1 MIVKFAV
8 KDFLEDRTLQNL
20 SPYTL
25 KTYKRVLRDF
35 EQYCGSR
42 DVLKVEDISRLTVK
56 GFLSYCHNEL
66 NNSPNTVNLKLRVL
80 KAFVNYLI
88 DEELYDVEKKPF
100 KKISFAKVDS
110 RIEVFNADHLLQM
123 LRYFEKEA
131 RNKPYHAYRNRTIV
145 ITFLS
150 TGIRRGELANLKWTD
165 IDFGNNMIIVRGKRR
180 REDGIPITDKLR
192 KELSDFYK
200 YCSDFFD
207 GYLSDYVFCSTKRD
221 GLDPESVGSIFKR
234 LKKRFGWENV
244 RLSPHTFRH
253 TYASHVV
260 KSGMDSISLQRMLRH
275 ESLNMTLKYVN
286 LWGRELKEKNEQHN
300 PLNNLDI

>member
-8 KDFLEDRTLQNL
+8 KDFLEDRKLQNL

-25 KTYKRVLRDF
+25 KTYRRVLRDF
-35 EQYCGSR
+35 EQFCGTS
-42 DVLKVEDISRLTVK
+42 DVLKVEDINRLIVK
-56 GFLSYCHNEL
+56 GFLAYCHNEL
-66 NNSPNTVNLKLRVL
+66 KNCPNTVNLKLRVL

-88 DEELYDVEKKPF
+88 DEELYDAENKPF

-110 RIEVFNADHLLQM
+110 RIEVFNADHLRQM

-165 IDFGNNMIIVRGKRR
+165 IDFGNSMIIVRGKRR
-180 REDGIPITDKLR
+180 RDDGVPITYKLR
-192 KELSDFYK
+192 EELLNFRK
-200 YCSDFFD
+200 YCCDFFD
-207 GYLSDYVFCSTKRD
+207 GELSDYVFCSTDRK
-221 GLDPESVGSIFKR
+221 GLNPESVGSIFKR

-244 RLSPHTFRH
+244 RLSAHTLRH

-286 LWGRELKEKNEQHN
+286 LWGRDLQKKNEKHN